1 MLKLIFLKVVGL
13 MLLAGFVLEL
23 NNGIIN
29 SELLIKVAITYV
41 AYKILMY
48 GAIFSFNKDASIKEY
63 IPKFLSLK

>member
-48 GAIFSFNKDASIKEY
+48 GAIFSFNTEFSVKNY
-63 IPKFLSLK
+63 LFNRR